1 MFFND
6 KAKNIL
12 KCSWARLWGKG
23 EGARRVVEKDKLGI
37 TPAPNVALP
46 SWRHCSSSSFQ
57 KICFNLIINVNGSL
71 RKSLL
76 NLSDLGHPFAALFRI
91 TENDANKKQTV
102 SWFYY
107 CSVIQLCLTLCDPV
121 DCSLPG
127 SSVRG
132 IIQARI
138 LEWIAIS
145 FSMVLL

>member
-1 MFFND
+1 MCKSEAYFIFRVNSNCSNCLEFKFRPKKIFFSGR
-6 KAKNIL
+6 A
-12 KCSWARLWGKG
+12 
-23 EGARRVVEKDKLGI
+23 V
-37 TPAPNVALP
+37 
-46 SWRHCSSSSFQ
+46 SS
-57 KICFNLIINVNGSL
+57 LT
-71 RKSLL
+71 
-76 NLSDLGHPFAALFRI
+76 LFRI